1 MPANLKRNSYPACG
15 RLIILQS
22 VGNRPLNDEN
32 WTENYQGMASINF
45 PAMPETIELVRKTD
59 YMVSSNFAFPDGIH
73 QYKATQ
79 PLTIPIKFKLHAF
92 DREYCPKGVLSL
104 LQVAAEMHALTLPI
118 SPEDVKITVGEAAPD
133 GVAPSGKTN
142 TEVAKSAD
150 GPSSLAGQLDQQT
163 YNIFPPPTCYLE
175 LIITDRES
183 PGIAC
188 IGYVSEASVTLHG
201 PWMKGSGI
209 AQNLPTMGEFSF
221 TFVHHP
227 GHGNA
232 YNYGQKNFYNQG
244 QSEKQAYAR
253 TVRNR
258 LYNTHHLLTN
268 ANFRGID
275 DT

>member
-1 MPANLKRNSYPACG
+1 MPANLKRKSYPACG
-15 RLIILQS
+15 RLIILQA
-22 VGNRPLNDEN
+22 VGNRPLYDQNQ
-32 WTENYQGMASINF
+32 TENYQGMASINF
-45 PAMPETIELVRKTD
+45 PAMPETIELARKTD

-104 LQVAAEMHALTLPI
+104 LEVAAEMQALTLPI
-118 SPEDVKITVGEAAPD
+118 SPQDVKITVGDAAPKEGTD
-133 GVAPSGKTN
+133 AAVASG
-142 TEVAKSAD
+142 AD
-150 GPSSLAGQLDQQT
+150 KPLSLVGQLDEQT
-163 YNIFPPPTCYLE
+163 YNIYPPPTCYLE

-188 IGYVSEASVTLHG
+188 IGYVSEATVVLHG
-201 PWMKGSGI
+201 PWMRGSGI

-232 YNYGQKNFYNQG
+232 YNYGQQKYGQ
-244 QSEKQAYAR
+244 QSERQAYAR
-253 TVRNR
+253 TVRDK
-258 LYNTHHLLTN
+258 LYNTRHLLTN

-275 DT
+275 DAG